1 MCGDCSTLLETPSV
15 RSLFSRARARW
26 RDLICWPEKAPWYT
40 RRSWRMWLGK
50 KNICSVCSHFYLE
63 MENWPKMHECVC
75 LNQQIIAGGHCWLQ
89 KGLAAISFLVLALCQ
104 MLILATEFVSSTANY
119 MQHVLFYYYYFFKY
133 LYISDIYIVFCGRTL
148 RELDQVSMKLLLL
161 LFAIFL
167 IEM

>member
-1 MCGDCSTLLETPSV
+1 MAE
-15 RSLFSRARARW
+15 RSQCVEIVAPYWKLPVWGHFLAE
-26 RDLICWPEKAPWYT
+26 PEHGGEIWSAGL
-40 RRSWRMWLGK
+40 RRPHDIPGGVGGCDWGK

-119 MQHVLFYYYYFFKY
+119 MQHVLFYFFFF
-133 LYISDIYIVFCGRTL
+133 LNIYIYL
-148 RELDQVSMKLLLL
+148 IYI
-161 LFAIFL
+161 LFSVG
-167 IEM
+167 ER